1 MNKCLFCMIRDG
13 EIPSDKVYEDEH
25 VIAFRDIDPQAP
37 VHILIV
43 PKEHYADITECPNE
57 TAGYMLD
64 AARRLAVENGLT
76 EKGFRLVMN
85 TGEEGGQSV
94 KHLHMHLLGGR
105 QMTWPAG

>member
-1 MNKCLFCMIRDG
+1 MIRDG

-43 PKEHYADITECPNE
+43 PKEHCADITECPNE
-57 TAGYMLD
+57 TAGYMFD